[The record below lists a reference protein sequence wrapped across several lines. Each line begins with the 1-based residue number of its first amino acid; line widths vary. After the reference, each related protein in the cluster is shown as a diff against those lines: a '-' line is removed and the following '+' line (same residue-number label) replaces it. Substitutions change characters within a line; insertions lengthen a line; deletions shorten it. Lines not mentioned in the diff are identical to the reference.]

1 MVSVDTVTVPSLLPT
16 DEAIIVEIGVGLGD
30 VTVTGVGEM
39 HSSIQYSG
47 QVSFISPVHLSG
59 SIPMNT
65 SHLPLSFVQSWIGI
79 GTGSDVGPGVDSGD
93 GFGVGRGVGLFV
105 GFFVGAGVGFL
116 VGLGVG

>member
-47 QVSFISPVHLSG
+47 QVSFISSVHSSG
-59 SIPMNT
+59 SIPKNT
-65 SHLPLSFVQSWIGI
+65 SHLALSFIQSWIGI
-79 GTGSDVGPGVDSGD
+79 GSGSDVGPGVGSGE
-93 GFGVGRGVGLFV
+93 G
-105 GFFVGAGVGFL
+105 
-116 VGLGVG
+116 